1 VLNNFPITKKY
12 IEGYTQS
19 VESEIKKRLKGH
31 GKYAS
36 GKLDKSINVYVKET
50 DKSFSVMYEMASYG
64 KFVDKGVEG
73 SETHRAGKGGKSI
86 YKYKNKM
93 PPISKLDSW
102 VVNKKIAPRDKSGK
116 FLSRKSIKFAIAR
129 SIFLRGITPTNFFT
143 IPIERRAKQFNE
155 GLERNFAKDLDNLT
169 KGLNG

>member
-1 VLNNFPITKKY
+1 MLSNFPITKKY

-36 GKLDKSINVYVKET
+36 GKLYDSISVTVKET
-50 DKSFSVMYEMASYG
+50 EKTFSVLYYMDSYG
-64 KFVDKGVEG
+64 KFVDKGVKG
-73 SETHRAGKGGKSI
+73 SKTNKAGNTP
-86 YKYKNKM
+86 YKYTNKM
-93 PPISKLDSW
+93 PPTKVFDKW
-102 VVNKKIAPRDKSGK
+102 VIKKGLAPRDEKGR
-116 FLSRKSIKFAIAR
+116 LQSRKSLKFAIAK
-129 SIFLRGITPTNFFT
+129 SIFLHGIRPTNFFT